1 MNKNNPAINID
12 FRQDKEIPEI
22 VGDMYFDIH
31 DVEEIKLTKGDP
43 ILATVT
49 LEYQED
55 EKRILDEYYF
65 VLGTIEPASR
75 VLEFPDEYGLFYPQD
90 FVNKCPIGKMVTY
103 TTPAGH
109 KRVGPYDSR
118 VHVFEES
125 SDMVAAAL
133 DFVSS
138 CLEIRNQF
146 AAGNKKMCKTN
157 GNN

>member
-1 MNKNNPAINID
+1 MNKNYPAINID
-12 FRQDKEIPEI
+12 FRQDKEESRI

-43 ILATVT
+43 ISATVT

-55 EKRILDEYYF
+55 GKRILDEYYF

-90 FVNKCPIGKMVTY
+90 FVDECPTGKMVTY
-103 TTPAGH
+103 TTPSGH
-109 KRVGPYDSR
+109 KRVGSYNSR

-146 AAGNKKMCKTN
+146 ASGDKKMCKTN

>member
-1 MNKNNPAINID
+1 MNKTYPAININ
-12 FRQDKEIPEI
+12 FRQDKEESRI

-43 ILATVT
+43 VTAIVT

-55 EKRILDEYYF
+55 GERILDRYYF
-65 VLGTIEPASR
+65 TLGTLEPASR
-75 VLEFPDEYGLFYPQD
+75 VLEFPDEYGLFYPQG
-90 FVNKCPIGKMVTY
+90 FVNECPTGKMVTY
-103 TTPAGH
+103 TAPSGQ
-109 KRVGPYDSR
+109 KYVRSYDSR

-146 AAGNKKMCKTN
+146 ASGNKKMCKTN
-157 GNN
+157 GRN